1 VGSGAIG
8 LRAACLLGGVGEF
21 LGATL
26 LGEGVSD
33 TIQQGV
39 SPLTDPDCWACGY
52 CDSKMATYVWGMY
65 AALCAASLFMLIV
78 TYCAMPISTT
88 HATVGGVAGM
98 TWVAIG
104 SSCLNWSLQGRLGS
118 IVMSWV
124 LSPLVAGLVGVAMY
138 QLTSYTVM
146 RARNPVRNAFL
157 IVPLLYGLTAG
168 TMLFLVLLRA
178 PVARKAV
185 RPTLRAGLCLA
196 SVVVV
201 SVIVHLAVMPGVRRD
216 VAATAAKRKG
226 SSQSNRSSSSAS
238 SSAESGSEASSA
250 SEDQSLEVYAAAS
263 QRQQQVLAKKVF
275 QLLLVFT
282 AFMESVAHGANDTA
296 NATGPFG
303 AIYGAYH
310 SGLYA
315 CSGQTAPWYVM
326 AVAGLCVALGL
337 NTTGRR
343 VIETVGESICDIDFH
358 IGFCVEF
365 ASAASVAA
373 ATALGM
379 PVSTTHCQVE
389 AIIFVGIAAHGYA
402 HVSKSTILKIAA
414 AWGITLPVSAG
425 LSALLML
432 MRIV

>member
-1 VGSGAIG
+1 
-8 LRAACLLGGVGEF
+8 
-21 LGATL
+21 
-26 LGEGVSD
+26 
-33 TIQQGV
+33 
-39 SPLTDPDCWACGY
+39 
-52 CDSKMATYVWGMY
+52 
-65 AALCAASLFMLIV
+65 
-78 TYCAMPISTT
+78 
-88 HATVGGVAGM
+88 
-98 TWVAIG
+98 
-104 SSCLNWSLQGRLGS
+104 
-118 IVMSWV
+118 
-124 LSPLVAGLVGVAMY
+124 
-138 QLTSYTVM
+138 
-146 RARNPVRNAFL
+146 
-157 IVPLLYGLTAG
+157 
-168 TMLFLVLLRA
+168 
-178 PVARKAV
+178 
-185 RPTLRAGLCLA
+185 
-196 SVVVV
+196 
-201 SVIVHLAVMPGVRRD
+201 MPGVRRD